1 MVERT
6 LSNLTITEYT
16 IYEASKCLRRSFL
29 FSKYTVYNLFHDTQK
44 IKKRTLTY
52 IPYEESLRYE
62 ILKKI
67 YYYAVSILVA
77 KEKLSFEKFK
87 KISLFI
93 IDKEIKKNK
102 DKTLKN
108 NLRQSNY
115 DKIKK
120 EIILELDKHFL
131 IINPYDFEN
140 NIDNFLTLSLNVEE
154 VVTLALERLRDNIKD
169 KMIKIDFKGIPT
181 LKLEIL
187 GIEKLNE
194 FSFNIIITS
203 IFNINDD
210 LIHNDY
216 ILMIYFIYFKNFLKE
231 DGEFKKNFNENVF
244 LNEIIIYNPLTIKRT
259 KVDYKKTMGCFSF
272 SDFLR
277 LLKIYNDGLDFKN
290 LDKISCEYCENIA
303 ICLNKNTTMSKAK
316 TIAIKKSK
324 NT

>member
-6 LSNLTITEYT
+6 LSNLIITEYT

-29 FSKYTVYNLFHDTQK
+29 FSKNTVYNLFNDTQK

-52 IPYEESLRYE
+52 IPYEESLKYH

-67 YYYAVSILVA
+67 YYYSASMLLN
-77 KEKLSFEKFK
+77 KKRLTFEEFK
-87 KISLFI
+87 KFSIFI
-93 IDKEIKKNK
+93 LEKEIQNNK
-102 DKTLKN
+102 TKVKKN

-120 EIILELDKHFL
+120 DIILELDKHFL

-140 NIDNFLTLSLNVEE
+140 NINNFLTLTLNVEE
-154 VVTLALERLRDNIKD
+154 IVNLAISRLRKQIAD
-169 KMIKIDFKGIPT
+169 KILKINFNGVPN

-187 GIEKLNE
+187 GIEKINE

-203 IFNINDD
+203 IFDIKEE
-210 LIHNDY
+210 LIHNNY
-216 ILMIYFIYFKNFLKE
+216 LLMIYFIYFKDFLKKQSE
-231 DGEFKKNFNENVF
+231 LKNNFNEDVF
-244 LNEIIIYNPLTIKRT
+244 LNEIIVYNPLTIKRT
-259 KVDYKKTMGCFSF
+259 RIDYKKTMGSFSI

-290 LDKISCEYCENIA
+290 LDKNSCDYCENIA